1 MKKIFFVIGAL
12 FSGLGF
18 LLSGCGGTLGN
29 PMQKITIADAG
40 AYAVECPGSTV
51 REYVN
56 VGHGQDMADISE
68 FTVEAWIK
76 TSKGGTIFSR
86 FKKAFLYV
94 DSSDNLAKFGIDN
107 ETQVV
112 SSFTPVNDGSWRH
125 VAGVLVDGLHQHPDT
140 TGIGGTCDNA
150 AASGTHLD
158 MYVDGVWEDCAPTAF
173 PVDID
178 CSDCVNTICR
188 HLGTVVPGP
197 DRIYNGVVDEV
208 RLWKEARSPEQIKK
222 WMRTEISG
230 TDWDTADPGMLNI
243 IGYWKFNEGKG
254 AVATDSSGY
263 GHTGTKLKCDDPDTC
278 NVAGQEKSTPWTGGW
293 VDGYSFL
300 Y

>member
-12 FSGLGF
+12 LSGLGF

-40 AYAVECPGSTV
+40 AYAVECPGSLLK
-51 REYVN
+51 EYVN
-56 VGHGQDMADISE
+56 LGHGQDMADSE

-76 TSKGGTIFSR
+76 TTNGGTIFSR
-86 FKKAFLYV
+86 FESIFLYV
-94 DSSDNLAKFGIDN
+94 DSADNLAKFGIDN
-107 ETQVV
+107 GAQVV
-112 SSFTPVNDGSWRH
+112 SSFTAVNDGSWRH
-125 VAGVLVDGLHQHPDT
+125 VAGVLVYGLHQHPDT
-140 TGIGGTCDNA
+140 TGSGGTCDNA
-150 AASGTHLD
+150 AASGDHLD
-158 MYVDGVWEDCAPTAF
+158 IYVDGKWEDCAPTAL

-178 CSDCVNTICR
+178 CDTSCNNAICR
-188 HLGTVVPGP
+188 HLGNVVTDP

-208 RLWKEARSPEQIKK
+208 RLWKEARSPEQIDR

-230 TDWDTADPGMLNI
+230 TDWDTADPNNKI

-254 AVATDSSGY
+254 AVATDASGY
-263 GHTGTKLKCDDPDTC
+263 GSVGTKLKCDDLGTC

-293 VDGYSFL
+293 VDGYSFW